1 MKRLLLFAGLIGAM
15 LLSGPALAATT
26 TVGTHDDA
34 RLGTIL
40 VDGKGMTL
48 YLFTKDEKGKST
60 CYDTCAANWPPL
72 TAEEPLTLPDGV
84 EGTLSLIDRTDG
96 TKQVAYNDIPL
107 YLWVK
112 DTKPGDTTGQDVG
125 EVWYVVHPGQT
136 FGENPEASPMASPE
150 SSPAA

>member
-1 MKRLLLFAGLIGAM
+1 MKRLLLFVGLIGAM

-84 EGTLSLIDRTDG
+84 EGTLTLIDRTDG

-125 EVWYVVHPGQT
+125 EVWYVVHPGQV